1 MKLGL
6 GLNISSNVY
15 DDNYSL
21 DFNGSTQYITVD
33 TLAGDINGSL
43 GTISCWCKLDT
54 TSASAHIMKA
64 KVDSNNFLTFFYHA
78 SSNEFRA
85 IHKGGGTT
93 QSAVIGSGDTI
104 ENDGNWHNVVMTWD
118 VSEGELKIYLDGTL
132 KATTG
137 SLGTFSGTIAEADIG
152 QNLLNNAYWN
162 GKISEVAV
170 FTQVI
175 SATTLYNGGKPL
187 ELAGLSGLVGYY
199 KFEEG
204 TGAKAEDS
212 SGLGN
217 TGTITNS
224 PTYTTDT
231 P

>member
-1 MKLGL
+1 MKLG
-6 GLNISSNVY
+6 ITSNNGIY
-15 DDNYSL
+15 ANNYSL
-21 DFNGSTQYITVD
+21 DFNGSTQHITVD

-54 TSASAHIMKA
+54 VSTSAHIMKA
-64 KVDSNNFLTFFYHA
+64 KVNSNNQISLFYHA
-78 SSNEFRA
+78 SSNQFRA
-85 IHKGGGTT
+85 IHKGGGTP
-93 QSAVIGSGDTI
+93 QSAVIGSSDTI

-118 VSEGELKIYLDGTL
+118 VDVDELKIYLDGTL

-137 SLGTFSGTIAEADIG
+137 SLGTFSGTLTEADIG
-152 QNLLNNAYWN
+152 QNLLDGAYWN

-170 FTQVI
+170 FTRVV
-175 SATTLYNGGKPL
+175 SATTLYNGGNPL
-187 ELAGLSGLVGYY
+187 DLTGITGLVGYY

-204 TGAKAEDS
+204 SGTSAIDS
-212 SGLGN
+212 SGLAN
-217 TGTITNS
+217 TGTLVNA

>member
-1 MKLGL
+1 MKLG
-6 GLNISSNVY
+6 ITSNNGIY
-15 DDNYSL
+15 ANNYSL
-21 DFNGSTQYITVD
+21 DFNGSTQSITVD
-33 TLAGDINGSL
+33 TLAGDINGAL

-54 TSASAHIMKA
+54 VSTSAHILRA
-64 KVDSNNFLTFFYHA
+64 KVDSNNILVLFYHA

-85 IHKGGGTT
+85 LHKGGGTT
-93 QSAVIGSGDTI
+93 KSAVIASGDTI
-104 ENDGNWHNVVMTWD
+104 ENDGNFHNIVMTW
-118 VSEGELKIYLDGTL
+118 SEAADELKIYLDGTL

-137 SLGTFSGTIAEADIG
+137 SLGTFSGTLTEADIA
-152 QNLLNNAYWN
+152 QNLSNGAYWN

-170 FTQVI
+170 FTQVV
-175 SATTLYNGGKPL
+175 SATTLYSGGNPSDL
-187 ELAGLSGLVGYY
+187 TGITGLVGYY

-204 TGAKAEDS
+204 SGTSAIDN

-217 TGTITNS
+217 TGTLVNA

>member
-6 GLNISSNVY
+6 NSNNGVY
-15 DDNYSL
+15 ANNYSL
-21 DFNGSTQYITVD
+21 DFNGSTQSITVD
-33 TLAGDINGSL
+33 TLAGDINGAL

-54 TSASAHIMKA
+54 VSTSAHILRA
-64 KVDSNNFLTFFYHA
+64 KVDSNNILVLFYHA

-85 IHKGGGTT
+85 LHKGGGTT
-93 QSAVIGSGDTI
+93 KSAVIASGDTI
-104 ENDGNWHNVVMTWD
+104 ENDGNFHNIVMTW
-118 VSEGELKIYLDGTL
+118 SEAADELKIYLDGTL

-137 SLGTFSGTIAEADIG
+137 SLGTFSGTLTEADIA
-152 QNLLNNAYWN
+152 QNLSNGAYWN

-170 FTQVI
+170 FTQVV
-175 SATTLYNGGKPL
+175 SATTLYSGGNPSDL
-187 ELAGLSGLVGYY
+187 TGITGLVGYY

-204 TGAKAEDS
+204 SGTSAIDS

-217 TGTITNS
+217 TGTLVNA

>member
-6 GLNISSNVY
+6 NSNNGVY
-15 DDNYSL
+15 ANNYSL
-21 DFNGSTQYITVD
+21 DFNGSTQSITVD
-33 TLAGDINGSL
+33 TLAGDINGAL

-54 TSASAHIMKA
+54 VSTSAHILRA
-64 KVDSNNFLTFFYHA
+64 KVDSNNILVLFYHA

-85 IHKGGGTT
+85 LHKGGGTT
-93 QSAVIGSGDTI
+93 KSAVIASGDTI
-104 ENDGNWHNVVMTWD
+104 ENDGNFHNIVMTW
-118 VSEGELKIYLDGTL
+118 SEAADELKIYLDGTL

-137 SLGTFSGTIAEADIG
+137 SLGTFSGTLTEADIA
-152 QNLLNNAYWN
+152 QNLSNGAYWN

-170 FTQVI
+170 FTQVV
-175 SATTLYNGGKPL
+175 SATTLYSGGNPSDL
-187 ELAGLSGLVGYY
+187 TGITGLVGYY

-204 TGAKAEDS
+204 SGTSAIDN

-217 TGTITNS
+217 TGTLVNA

>member
-6 GLNISSNVY
+6 GLNISNNVY

-21 DFNGSTQYITVD
+21 DFNGSTQHITVD
-33 TLAGDINGSL
+33 TLAGDMNGAL

-54 TSASAHIMKA
+54 VSTSAHIFRA
-64 KVDSNNFLTFFYHA
+64 KVDSNNILVLFYHA

-85 IHKGGGTT
+85 IHKGGGTSK
-93 QSAVIGSGDTI
+93 SAVIASGDTI
-104 ENDGNWHNVVMTWD
+104 ENDGNWHNVVMTWN
-118 VSEGELKIYLDGTL
+118 VSGNELKIYLDGTL
-132 KATTG
+132 KATTTG
-137 SLGTFSGTIAEADIG
+137 LGTFSGTMTEAEIG
-152 QNLLNNAYWN
+152 QNLSDGAYWN

-170 FTQVI
+170 FTQVV

-204 TGAKAEDS
+204 SGTSAIDS

-217 TGTITNS
+217 TGTLVNS

>member
-6 GLNISSNVY
+6 GLNVSSNVY

-21 DFNGSTQYITVD
+21 DFNGSTQSIAVD
-33 TLAGDINGSL
+33 NLAGDMNGSL

-54 TSASAHIMKA
+54 VSSSAHIMKA
-64 KVDSNNFLTFFYHA
+64 KVDSNNFISFFYHA
-78 SSNEFRA
+78 SANEFRA
-85 IHKGGGTT
+85 LHKGGGTSKT
-93 QSAVIGSGDTI
+93 AVIPSGDTI

-118 VSEGELKIYLDGTL
+118 TSEGELKIYLDGTL
-132 KATTG
+132 KATTTGLG
-137 SLGTFSGTIAEADIG
+137 SFSGTIAEADIG
-152 QNLLNNAYWN
+152 QNLLDGAYWN

-175 SATTLYNGGKPL
+175 SATTLYNSGKPL

-204 TGAKAEDS
+204 SGGKAEDS

-217 TGTITNS
+217 TGTLVNS
-224 PTYTTDT
+224 PTYSTDT

>member
-6 GLNISSNVY
+6 GLNISGNVY

-54 TSASAHIMKA
+54 TSSSAHIMKA

-85 IHKGGGTT
+85 VHKGGGTAV
-93 QSAVIGSGDTI
+93 SAVIESGDTI

-132 KATTG
+132 KDTTG

-152 QNLLNNAYWN
+152 QNLLDNAYWN

-170 FTQVI
+170 FTQLV

-224 PTYTTDT
+224 PTYSTDT